1 MRNQA
6 VESSN
11 NLELRAQYPKCY
23 PFVKWAGGKTQ
34 LIPSLSKYI
43 PPKFNRYLEP
53 FLGGAAFFFYL
64 SSDVNLRFKPL
75 LADTNMELVNTY
87 KVIRN
92 SVDELVKI
100 LKYHQVQYN
109 LSPYDYYYELRA
121 RVKPLTEVESAAR
134 FIALNKTC
142 YNGLYRVNKRG
153 IFNVPMGRYK
163 NPLICD
169 SSNLRNVSLLFRK
182 LETSLIAS
190 DYESFL
196 VNNAQEG
203 DFIYLDPPYNPVST
217 TANFTGYTK
226 VGFNREDQD
235 RLANVFQQLDRR
247 NCNVLLSNSETPYV
261 RKLYEKFAEYM
272 VTIEVKRQINS
283 NATKRS
289 GHRELLIRNYA

>member
-1 MRNQA
+1 
-6 VESSN
+6 
-11 NLELRAQYPKCY
+11 
-23 PFVKWAGGKTQ
+23 
-34 LIPSLSKYI
+34 
-43 PPKFNRYLEP
+43 
-53 FLGGAAFFFYL
+53 
-64 SSDVNLRFKPL
+64 
-75 LADTNMELVNTY
+75 MELVNAY

-92 SVDELVKI
+92 SVDELIKI

-109 LSPYDYYYELRA
+109 RSPYEYYYELRA
-121 RVKPLTEVESAAR
+121 RVKPLNEVESAAR

-142 YNGLYRVNKRG
+142 YNGLYRVNKKG

-169 SSNLRNVSLLFRK
+169 SSNLENVSVLLST
-182 LETSLIAS
+182 LDTSLVAA

-203 DFIYLDPPYNPVST
+203 DFIYLDPPYNPVSA

-235 RLANVFQQLDRR
+235 RLANVFQKLDRR
-247 NCNVLLSNSETPYV
+247 HCNVLLSNSETPYV

-272 VTIEVKRQINS
+272 VTIDVKRQINS
-283 NATKRS
+283 KASNRS
-289 GHRELLIRNYA
+289 GHKDLLIRNYA